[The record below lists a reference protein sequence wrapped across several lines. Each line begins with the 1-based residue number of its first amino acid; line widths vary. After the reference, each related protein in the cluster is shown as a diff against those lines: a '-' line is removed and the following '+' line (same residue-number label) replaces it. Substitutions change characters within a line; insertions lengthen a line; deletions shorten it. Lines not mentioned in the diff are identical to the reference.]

1 MYLIIH
7 PSVQPTFA
15 VKFIILAPSNSVVF
29 RSIGTFGR
37 WFLLLFLGLL
47 RSLAIILGPFLFFQ
61 LLTLKLCKKTPEK
74 KPSACKKDSVCFDF
88 SLLFQSFWCQL
99 VWFEL
104 LFIRQPRSFIS
115 TESSASSVCTYPSSW
130 RLRSA
135 LSWEVTMVGC

>member
-7 PSVQPTFA
+7 PSVQPTSA
-15 VKFIILAPSNSVVF
+15 VKFIILVPRNSVVF
-29 RSIGTFGR
+29 RGIGTFGR

-47 RSLAIILGPFLFFQ
+47 RSLAIILGPFLFFNCW
-61 LLTLKLCKKTPEK
+61 LSNCPNKTLEK
-74 KPSACKKDSVCFDF
+74 KPSACNKNSVNFYF